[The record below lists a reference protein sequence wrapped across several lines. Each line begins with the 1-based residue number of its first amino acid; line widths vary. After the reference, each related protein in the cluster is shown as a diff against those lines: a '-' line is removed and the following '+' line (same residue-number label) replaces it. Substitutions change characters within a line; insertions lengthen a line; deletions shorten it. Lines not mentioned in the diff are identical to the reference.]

1 MVIKT
6 STRLILTLFLISIV
20 NLGASAQDHVYTLDQ
35 CVKIAFENNLN
46 VQRGNLDKQS
56 AQINLTQNRMSRLPD
71 LNVGSGY
78 GINWGRSVNTVTN
91 DFESIQRRSVG
102 INGSSSLPLFNG
114 FQISNSIKQSILE
127 LEAGTADLEKVKND
141 VALTVANL
149 YLNVIFNQE
158 LQGNSEVQLNS
169 TIKQLDRTKVL
180 VDAGS
185 LPITNLLDLQ
195 AQQATNE
202 VNLINAENNYSL
214 AVLQLKQALLIP
226 AGDPFEIE
234 VPEFE
239 INNLE
244 EANFNSN
251 EVYKVAEGMQPEVKS
266 ADMRIRST
274 DLGMKIS
281 KSGYMP
287 RLSLNAGV
295 STNYSNSPFSSR
307 RAVFDGEEIIEAPF
321 GYLASDPTQTVISS
335 LSQPRLT
342 GFEQIT
348 FAEQLDENLSQSI
361 NLNLSI
367 PIFNKWRTKSDVQRS
382 MISRQRAEINAKE
395 VRNNLRQTIETAH
408 NNYIAASKFYNA
420 SEKQVAALEESYRVI
435 ENQYTLGAINFVD
448 YQISEN
454 NLFMAKSDRLRAKY
468 DYIFKSKVLDFYLGK
483 PLLF

>member
-6 STRLILTLFLISIV
+6 PTRLALTLLLISFFH
-20 NLGASAQDHVYTLDQ
+20 LGVFAQDHVYGLEE
-35 CVKIAFENNLN
+35 CIKIAFENNLN

-56 AQINLTQNRMSRLPD
+56 AEINLRQNKMSRLPD

-91 DFESIQRRSVG
+91 DFETTQRRSVG

-141 VALTVANL
+141 VALSVANL

-158 LQGNSEVQLNS
+158 LQGNSELQLSS
-169 TIKQLDRTKVL
+169 TTEQLERTKIL

-185 LPITNLLDLQ
+185 LPITNLLDIH

-202 VNLINAENNYSL
+202 VNLINAENNYNL
-214 AVLQLKQALLIP
+214 AVLQLKQVMLIP
-226 AGDPFEIE
+226 ASDPFEIE

-239 INNLE
+239 INTLE

-251 EVYKVAEGMQPEVKS
+251 EVYKVAQGTQPEIKS
-266 ADMRIRST
+266 ADLRIRSA

-281 KSGYMP
+281 KAGYMP

-295 STNYSNSPFSSR
+295 STNYSNSPFSSQ
-307 RAVFDGEEIIEAPF
+307 RALYDGEELIEAPF

-335 LSQPRLT
+335 LSQPKLV
-342 GFEQIT
+342 GFDRVS
-348 FAEQLDENLSQSI
+348 FSEQLDENLSQSI

-382 MISRQRAEINAKE
+382 LISRQRAEISAKE

-408 NNYIAASKFYNA
+408 NNYVAASKFYNA
-420 SEKQVAALEESYRVI
+420 SERQVAALEESYRVI
-435 ENQYTLGAINFVD
+435 ENQYSLGAVNFVD
-448 YQISEN
+448 YQISAN

-483 PLLF
+483 PLSF